1 MKLKNKSAL
10 VAGATKGIG
19 LAIAR
24 SLAAK
29 GIRLILP
36 LHDDWPKASKA
47 LQDEFGCSRQKH
59 IFIQTDLRN
68 RSDVNKMVSI
78 IQEKVGSLDI
88 LINNIERGGMP
99 VVHGSYNQEINRDQ
113 WQLELDT
120 TLLAKKLIF
129 EACLPLLKEAEQ
141 ASVINISSIAGLTGR
156 TGPAGLIFSDGYAA
170 ANRGIA
176 SFTENWARIGAPS
189 VRVNEIMVGLIDTRH
204 GKKTRGWQSLTSE
217 QKTQLLGHTLLGR
230 TGTPKEIVK
239 TVHFLISNAD
249 YITGTVIRVDGGFVL
264 GGEEVPPMPD
274 GVI

>member
-1 MKLKNKSAL
+1 MKFKNKTAL
-10 VAGATKGIG
+10 VTGATRGIG
-19 LAIAR
+19 LAIAK

-29 GIRLILP
+29 GCRLILP
-36 LHDDWPKASKA
+36 LYDDWPDASKA
-47 LQDEFGCSRQKH
+47 LQEKLSCSKQKH

-68 RSDVNKMVSI
+68 RNDVNTMVSI

-156 TGPAGLIFSDGYAA
+156 TGPAGLLFSDGYAA

-189 VRVNEIMVGLIDTRH
+189 VRVNELMVGLIDTRH
-204 GKKTRGWQSLTSE
+204 GKKTRGWQTLTSK
-217 QKTQLLGHTLLGR
+217 QKKQLLGHTLLGR
-230 TGTPKEIVK
+230 TGTPKEVVK

-274 GVI
+274 GII